1 MNKYDRILLISGG
14 IGYTFTY
21 PIFKDLVISVF
32 EQRSNCR
39 YIDFVWTI
47 RTLGLCLR
55 VMQRP
60 IFSHFSLLKTQLK
73 SSRKIYVA
81 LRTCFRDVSESSY
94 ITPVSPTMKRGVR
107 SRKIWKRQDQAS
119 YLGAHTLQLTY
130 LTAYGRPKVAALRL
144 LVRRYFLHF
153 LQYEN

>member
-60 IFSHFSLLKTQLK
+60 IFSHFSLPFY
-73 SSRKIYVA
+73 SSDVESYEGILSLPGRTACLSEQKPRRGIWGTFSSKI
-81 LRTCFRDVSESSY
+81 R
-94 ITPVSPTMKRGVR
+94 
-107 SRKIWKRQDQAS
+107 
-119 YLGAHTLQLTY
+119 
-130 LTAYGRPKVAALRL
+130 
-144 LVRRYFLHF
+144 
-153 LQYEN
+153 